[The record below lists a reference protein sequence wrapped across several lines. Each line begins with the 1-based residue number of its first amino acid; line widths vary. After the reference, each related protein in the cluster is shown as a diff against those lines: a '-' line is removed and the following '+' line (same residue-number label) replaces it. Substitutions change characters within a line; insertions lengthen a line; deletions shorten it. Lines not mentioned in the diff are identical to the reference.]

1 MARPVTPAQ
10 ALEKL
15 QRFCAYQERSHQEVR
30 SKLLKLEVYG
40 DDLENIIAQLI
51 SDDFLNE
58 ERFAKAFAGGRFR
71 MKGWG
76 RKRIE
81 IELKK
86 RAVSSYSIRKA
97 LEQIEEA
104 DYLEALS
111 NQAAKKAASLN
122 ESDPYIRKNKV
133 ARYLI
138 GRGFEPELVWNEV
151 GDD

>member
-81 IELKK
+81 LELKK

-97 LEQIEEA
+97 LEQIEEG
-104 DYLEALS
+104 DYLESLS
-111 NQAAKKAASLN
+111 RQAEKKAASLN

>member
-1 MARPVTPAQ
+1 MKSSRPITQKQ

-15 QRFCAYQERSHQEVR
+15 ERFCAFQERCHQEVR

-40 DDLENIIAQLI
+40 DDLEEVMAQLI

-58 ERFAKAFAGGRFR
+58 ERFAQAFARGRFR
-71 MKGWG
+71 IKGWG

-86 RAVSSYSIRKA
+86 RAVSGYSIRKGLA
-97 LEQIEEA
+97 EIEDGE
-104 DYLEALS
+104 YLESL
-111 NQAAKKAASLN
+111 AKQVEKKTASLN

-138 GRGFEPELVWNEV
+138 SRGFEPELVWEIV
-151 GDD
+151 E

>member
-1 MARPVTPAQ
+1 MSRPVTPAQ

-15 QRFCAYQERSHQEVR
+15 PHFCAYQERSHQEVR

-81 IELKK
+81 MELKK
-86 RAVSSYSIRKA
+86 RAVSGYSIRKA
-97 LEQIEEA
+97 LEQIDEGEYMA
-104 DYLEALS
+104 ALER
-111 NQAAKKAASLN
+111 QAEKKAASLN
-122 ESDPYIRKNKV
+122 ESDAYIRKNKV

-138 GRGFEPELVWNEV
+138 GRGFEPQLVWDV
-151 GDD
+151 LGD